1 MENVTVK
8 EKQAYLASEIIKK
21 GYDAQEF
28 SIFLSE
34 QKGEEKIDLEFWSM
48 EDLQKAVES
57 FKKLILQKN
66 KEKEEKRKRHSS
78 AEHTKTKNNN
88 KEDNHYKKTN
98 NLNKNKKIR
107 ATIAKSK
114 ASLKIKNMLESD
126 DDDNDNDNDNDNS
139 EEETSGKVK
148 CIKLNENEITDKD
161 NLYAEIIIADK
172 NNNIISDSTEFII
185 ETKPIGFK
193 SARKIKDFEY
203 LSKKL
208 SLINPE
214 IYNPFL
220 FINKSDP
227 KERESNSTLIYL
239 KLYINSLIQSSYF
252 RTLPIVYDFLVLNL
266 EDWENSKLEKY
277 DKIKEINKKE
287 KIPNLEG
294 FFNLEMEA
302 GDDEKCLNIKDEIT
316 QKHEAFKKFNL
327 LMDELLKMLDK
338 ISLNLKNISQSFGEL
353 KNRYYSSPSMTNLLA
368 HLEIIADVWAEGY
381 ISRKKFFDEEFG
393 YLFKY
398 MDLENNSY
406 IKYYDDFKLCYDDF
420 KKKFDEMSKVIYPSK
435 KDKKILKHLQKE
447 FSFKTVNV
455 YGEYQRLNDN
465 QAKRIE
471 NKLYMISNNRNLVF
485 KDIENING
493 LLNFFKIKQINKT
506 ENNKNFGNNDNTKK
520 KNE

>member
-48 EDLQKAVES
+48 EDLQNAVES
-57 FKKLILQKN
+57 FKQLILRKN
-66 KEKEEKRKRHSS
+66 KEKEEKIKRHSS
-78 AEHTKTKNNN
+78 VGHTKNKNNN
-88 KEDNHYKKTN
+88 NKKDNN
-98 NLNKNKKIR
+98 SEQNGNLNKIRKIR
-107 ATIAKSK
+107 GTVVKSK
-114 ASLKIKNMLESD
+114 TSLKIENMLESN
-126 DDDNDNDNDNDNS
+126 DDNNNNNS
-139 EEETSGKVK
+139 EEETPGKFK
-148 CIKLNENEITDKD
+148 CVKLNENEITDKD
-161 NLYAEIIIADK
+161 DLYADIIFAEK
-172 NNNIISDSTEFII
+172 NNNTISDSTDFII

-193 SARKIKDFEY
+193 STRKINDFEY

-214 IYNPFL
+214 IYFPFL
-220 FINKSDP
+220 YINKSTKDP
-227 KERESNSTLIYL
+227 GSNGTLLYL
-239 KLYINSLIQSSYF
+239 KLYINALLQSSYF
-252 RTLPIVYDFLVLNL
+252 RTLPIVYDFLVLNID
-266 EDWENSKLEKY
+266 EWEKSKIEKYNNILEKN
-277 DKIKEINKKE
+277 IKE

-294 FFNLEMEA
+294 YFNLEMEA
-302 GDDEKCLNIKDEIT
+302 GDDEKCLQIKDEII
-316 QKHEAFKKFNL
+316 QKHESFNKFNM
-327 LMDELLKMLDK
+327 LMDELLKLMDK

-353 KNRYYSSPSMTNLLA
+353 KNRYNSNPNMTNLFA
-368 HLEIIADVWAEGY
+368 HLEIIANVWAEGY
-381 ISRKKFFDEEFG
+381 ISRKKFFSNEIK

-406 IKYYDDFKLCYDDF
+406 IKYYDDFKLCYDNF

-435 KDKKILKHLQKE
+435 RDKKILKHLQKE

-455 YGEYQRLNDN
+455 YGGYQRLNDN

-485 KDIENING
+485 KDIENIEG
-493 LLNFFKIKQINKT
+493 LLNFFKVKQINKT
-506 ENNKNFGNNDNTKK
+506 NNNKKFENKEDDKK
-520 KNE
+520 QIE

>member
-1 MENVTVK
+1 MENLTIK
-8 EKQAYLASEIIKK
+8 EKQAYLANEIIKK

-57 FKKLILQKN
+57 FKQQILLKK
-66 KEKEEKRKRHSS
+66 KEKEEKTKRHSS
-78 AEHTKTKNNN
+78 AEHTKNKNNS
-88 KEDNHYKKTN
+88 KEDYNHAKSG
-98 NLNKNKKIR
+98 NLNKVKKIR
-107 ATIAKSK
+107 ATIVKSK
-114 ASLKIKNMLESD
+114 TSLKIKNMLESD
-126 DDDNDNDNDNDNS
+126 DDNDKDNS
-139 EEETSGKVK
+139 EEETPGKVK
-148 CIKLNENEITDKD
+148 CVKLNKNEITDKD
-161 NLYAEIIIADK
+161 DLYTEIIFAEK
-172 NNNIISDSTEFII
+172 NNKTISNSTEFII

-193 SARKIKDFEY
+193 TKRKIYDFEY

-220 FINKSDP
+220 YINKSNS
-227 KERESNSTLIYL
+227 KEPGPNGTLLYL
-239 KLYINSLIQSSYF
+239 KLYLNALLQSSYF
-252 RTLPIVYDFLVLNL
+252 RSLSIVYDFLVLNM
-266 EDWENSKLEKY
+266 EEWEKTKVEKY
-277 DKIKEINKKE
+277 DKIIEKNNKE

-294 FFNLEMEA
+294 YFNLEMEA
-302 GDDEKCLNIKDEIT
+302 GDDEKCLNIKDEII
-316 QKHEAFKKFNL
+316 QKHEAFNKFNM
-327 LMDELLKMLDK
+327 LMDEFLKILDK

-353 KNRYYSSPSMTNLLA
+353 KNRYFSNPNMINLLA
-368 HLEIIADVWAEGY
+368 HLEIIADVWADGY
-381 ISRKKFFDEEFG
+381 ISRKKFFDEEFN

-406 IKYYDDFKLCYDDF
+406 IKYYNDFKLCYDEF

-435 KDKKILKHLQKE
+435 RDKKILKHLQKE

-485 KDIENING
+485 KDIENIEG
-493 LLNFFKIKQINKT
+493 LLNFFKVKQINKAN
-506 ENNKNFGNNDNTKK
+506 NNKNFDNKEDDK
-520 KNE
+520 RPNE

>member
-1 MENVTVK
+1 MKNVTVK
-8 EKQAYLASEIIKK
+8 EKQAYLTSEIIKK

-57 FKKLILQKN
+57 FKQLILQKN
-66 KEKEEKRKRHSS
+66 KEKEEKAKRHSS
-78 AEHTKTKNNN
+78 AEHTKNKNNN
-88 KEDNHYKKTN
+88 IEDNNYEKTGNIN
-98 NLNKNKKIR
+98 NTKRIR
-107 ATIAKSK
+107 ATIVKSK
-114 ASLKIKNMLESD
+114 TSLRIKNMLESD
-126 DDDNDNDNDNDNS
+126 DDNDNS
-139 EEETSGKVK
+139 EEETPGKVK
-148 CIKLNENEITDKD
+148 CVKLNKNEITDKD
-161 NLYAEIIIADK
+161 DLYSEIIFAEKK
-172 NNNIISDSTEFII
+172 NNTISESTEFII
-185 ETKPIGFK
+185 ETNPIGFK
-193 SARKIKDFEY
+193 SKRKINDFEY

-220 FINKSDP
+220 YINKLNSKDSASDG
-227 KERESNSTLIYL
+227 TLLYL
-239 KLYINSLIQSSYF
+239 KLYINALLQSSYF
-252 RTLPIVYDFLVLNL
+252 RSLPIVYDFLVLSID
-266 EDWENSKLEKY
+266 EWENSKIEKY
-277 DKIKEINKKE
+277 DKIIEKNNKE

-294 FFNLEMEA
+294 YFNLEMEA
-302 GDDEKCLNIKDEIT
+302 GDDEKCLKIKDEIS
-316 QKHEAFKKFNL
+316 QKHEAFNKFNM
-327 LMDELLKMLDK
+327 LMDELLKLLDK

-353 KNRYYSSPSMTNLLA
+353 KNRYYSNPNMTNLLA
-368 HLEIIADVWAEGY
+368 HLEIIVNVLAEGY
-381 ISRKKFFDEEFG
+381 ISRKKFFDNEFN

-406 IKYYDDFKLCYDDF
+406 IKYYDKFKLCYDDF

-435 KDKKILKHLQKE
+435 KDKKILKRLQKE

-485 KDIENING
+485 KDIENIDG
-493 LLNFFKIKQINKT
+493 LLNFFKVKQIKKT
-506 ENNKNFGNNDNTKK
+506 ISNNKIFENKLDDKK
-520 KNE
+520 